1 MSPRGRLARPALVLA
16 AAAALLGGCG
26 GSDGGGTETA
36 ASLEAIDPGP
46 VHVHGLGIDPSDGA
60 LYIATHT
67 GLYRTPAGETT
78 AARVGERRQDTM
90 GFAVAGPGRLIGS
103 GHPDAR
109 DDLPPLLGLIE
120 SRDAGR
126 TWQSVSL
133 LGEADFHV
141 LRTVGDRVYG
151 FDSSSG
157 RLYASVDGGSAWTTH
172 AVPEPLHDL
181 VVDPAEPTHLVAAAG
196 VLYRSKDAGATWA
209 AIGGE
214 PAYLG
219 WPVQDALYRVTG
231 SGEVSVSEDGGASW
245 RPRGSVEGEPSA
257 FLAAG
262 PEELYVAL
270 HDGTV
275 LGSRDGGQTWAIRSR
290 P

>member
-1 MSPRGRLARPALVLA
+1 MSLRGRLTRPALVLA

-26 GSDGGGTETA
+26 GGDGGGTETA

-46 VHVHGLGIDPSDGA
+46 VHVHGLGVDPRDGA

-67 GLYRTPAGETT
+67 GLYRTPAGETS

-109 DDLPPLLGLIE
+109 DDLPPLLGLVE
-120 SRDAGR
+120 SRDGGR
-126 TWQSVSL
+126 TWRSVSL

-141 LRTVGDRVYG
+141 LRTMGDRVYG

-157 RLYASVDGGSAWTTH
+157 RLYASVDGGGTWATH

-181 VVDPAEPTHLVAAAG
+181 VVDPAEPTRLVAAAT
-196 VLYRSKDAGATWA
+196 VLYRSEDAGASWS

-214 PAYLG
+214 PAFLA
-219 WPVQDALYRVTG
+219 WPAPAALFRVTG
-231 SGEVSVSEDGGASW
+231 NGDVSVSADGGASW
-245 RPRGSVEGEPSA
+245 LPRGSIGGEPAA
-257 FLAAG
+257 FLAVG
-262 PEELYVAL
+262 ERELYAAV

-275 LGSRDGGQTWAIRSR
+275 LGSRDGGETWAIRSR